1 MLSNLFFC
9 PVLRHC
15 SWLFDFRVIST
26 DVTRESIVYT
36 LKVELGEKS
45 AVLCEFENESEKSV
59 NKFTIKRFL
68 FSTMNRAH
76 EMSTFERTQETI
88 LFTAR
93 IYLRFLAYFLIIQ
106 FAVDSNGYK
115 E

>member
-1 MLSNLFFC
+1 M
-9 PVLRHC
+9 H
-15 SWLFDFRVIST
+15 
-26 DVTRESIVYT
+26 
-36 LKVELGEKS
+36 
-45 AVLCEFENESEKSV
+45 
-59 NKFTIKRFL
+59 
-68 FSTMNRAH
+68 RAH

-93 IYLRFLAYFLIIQ
+93 IYLWFLAYFLIIQ